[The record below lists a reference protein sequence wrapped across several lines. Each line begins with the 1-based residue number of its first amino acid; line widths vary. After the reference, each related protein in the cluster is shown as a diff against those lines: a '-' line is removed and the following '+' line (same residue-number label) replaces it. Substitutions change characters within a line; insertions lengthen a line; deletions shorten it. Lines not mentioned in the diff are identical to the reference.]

1 MSTVSKPYVEN
12 LPEQQMGLKKD
23 LLNTIS
29 NTYVPFKEEDV
40 EKTISDR
47 FEQQVRLY
55 PDNLAIESEISAVTY
70 NALNKTA
77 NRVARTILGHRGEGE
92 EVIALLLDNDEQII
106 TAMFAILKAGKTY
119 VVLDP
124 SHPQRHHALV
134 LNDSQA
140 CLVLTNDEMIRQV
153 EEIVQ
158 DSDQLINVDQIS
170 ANVSDENLDLSI
182 SPDTFAAIYYTSG
195 STGQPKGIV
204 QNHRN
209 ILHRIW
215 TYTNSHQI
223 CADDRLSHI
232 LSCGFSA
239 SIADIFGALL
249 NGATLCP
256 FTLKKKDLNQL
267 IKWLTEEEITIF
279 HPAVALYR
287 QAVGLLTE
295 DNEFPKLRLVALM
308 SESIYK
314 KDLELFKRHFSHGC
328 VLGHWMGSGEA
339 GLITRLWL
347 DHNSEI
353 DHRIIPVGF
362 ATEGKE
368 ILILD
373 DSGNKVGYDSE
384 GEIVIKSRYLSPGYW
399 QRPDLTEKVFRP
411 DPAGSNEWLYL
422 TGDLGRLQSDGC
434 LEYLGRKD
442 FQVKI
447 KGHKVEIPQ
456 IETLLY
462 DFDDV
467 KEAIVGPKQ
476 DEIGNNHLVA
486 YVVPYTKS
494 GLSVNELRS
503 RMAETLSDY
512 MIPTSFVF
520 LEQLPLTPNGKVDRN
535 ALPEA
540 VPTRSNL
547 DRDFVA
553 PQNPVEEVVARIW
566 FEAIG
571 LDEVGMNDNFFE
583 LGGDSLLAM
592 QVITQ
597 VNEKFKVDIPLSILY
612 DETPTVAEL
621 AKYIKRTQEANSV

>member
-1 MSTVSKPYVEN
+1 MIRHT
-12 LPEQQMGLKKD
+12 
-23 LLNTIS
+23 
-29 NTYVPFKEEDV
+29 EEM
-40 EKTISDR
+40 I
-47 FEQQVRLY
+47 Q
-55 PDNLAIESEISAVTY
+55 
-70 NALNKTA
+70 
-77 NRVARTILGHRGEGE
+77 
-92 EVIALLLDNDEQII
+92 
-106 TAMFAILKAGKTY
+106 
-119 VVLDP
+119 P
-124 SHPQRHHALV
+124 SH
-134 LNDSQA
+134 
-140 CLVLTNDEMIRQV
+140 
-153 EEIVQ
+153 
-158 DSDQLINVDQIS
+158 QLINIDQVRAGI
-170 ANVSDENLDLSI
+170 SDENLGLSI
-182 SPDTFAAIYYTSG
+182 SPDTLAAIYYTSG

-209 ILHRIW
+209 IVHRIW

-223 CADDRLSHI
+223 GADDRLSHI

-256 FTLKKKDLNQL
+256 FNIKKQDLNQL
-267 IKWLTEEEITIF
+267 IKWLAEEEITIF

-287 QAVGLLTE
+287 QIVGLLTE

-314 KDLELFKRHFSHGC
+314 KDVELFKTYFAPGC

-353 DHRIIPVGF
+353 DRSIIPVGY

-373 DSGNKVGYDSE
+373 DFGDKVGHDNV

-399 QRPDLTEKVFRP
+399 QQPELTRKVFTP
-411 DPAGSNEWLYL
+411 DPAGSHERLYF
-422 TGDLGRLQSDGC
+422 TGDLGRLQPDGC

-447 KGHKVEIPQ
+447 KGHKVDIPQ
-456 IETLLY
+456 IETFLY
-462 DFDDV
+462 DFDKV
-467 KEAIVGPKQ
+467 REAVVELKQ
-476 DEIGNNHLVA
+476 EETGNNQLIA

-494 GLSVNELRS
+494 ELSVNGLRS
-503 RMAETLSDY
+503 HLAETLPDY

-535 ALPEA
+535 ALPKA
-540 VPTRSNL
+540 VPNRSNL

-553 PQNPVEEVVARIW
+553 PRNPIEEIVVKIW
-566 FEAIG
+566 SQAFG
-571 LDEVGMNDNFFE
+571 LNEVGVNDNFFE

-597 VNEKFKVDIPLSILY
+597 VNDTFTIDIPLSVLY
-612 DETPTVAEL
+612 EEAPTVVDL
-621 AKYIKRTQEANSV
+621 ATYIEKQHQINSV